1 MVRGG
6 GGEVERQ
13 NNEFVLGQEPQ
24 GGIALQLAKE
34 PDVKPSTAS
43 RFLIRRISFV
53 LLFDKNTP

>member
-34 PDVKPSTAS
+34 TDVKPSTAS
-43 RFLIRRISFV
+43 RFLMINYFFCIDF
-53 LLFDKNTP
+53 